1 MYNLPKIVDFLRFSF
16 EIIMIM
22 RVLSKYIINKNLS
35 IDKQKNNGSVK
46 NITLVATIRHLTYN
60 GGNGHENKNIGGIMY
75 ESVFTGSN
83 CRKICFDWKK

>member
-1 MYNLPKIVDFLRFSF
+1 
-16 EIIMIM
+16 MIM

-60 GGNGHENKNIGGIMY
+60 GGNGHENKNIGG
-75 ESVFTGSN
+75 
-83 CRKICFDWKK
+83 